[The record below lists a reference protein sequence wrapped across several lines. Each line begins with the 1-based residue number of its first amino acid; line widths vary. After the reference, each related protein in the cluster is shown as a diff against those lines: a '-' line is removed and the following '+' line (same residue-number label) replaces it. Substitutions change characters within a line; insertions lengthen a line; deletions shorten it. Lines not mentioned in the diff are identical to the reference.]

1 MNNNTNKTMQTLVMM
16 LMMVLAA
23 IAGPIAITPASNAED
38 QTAFPTEVREVPQLN
53 TLTRAR
59 KGSKKGARPQNGGN
73 KGNKRKSGNGP
84 AKGKTSLKERFNAR
98 FKSQRRLGELDM
110 YCQKKQLQNPDM
122 MAREMAHH
130 VHAEGGNPN
139 RVAAEYL
146 YTRIKHLT
154 PTLGSFPKAVDLV
167 LRSLFSYHRFISKLA
182 KGDKTANIQ
191 APVLVKE
198 LQKLI
203 NRDNTL
209 GDIRL
214 QQRMRGKEAFV
225 HWVFANKQG
234 NDGLAIKLGTASTK
248 LAKYSAN
255 TEYER
260 ELQAHL
266 QEARE
271 GSEETYQSW
280 SENESERPEA
290 LKMNFMLID
299 EKKLRLQDLAEQSQR
314 PATTKD
320 ERATI
325 FGKMSDIKGELTTL
339 SREVIDQIVA
349 QAEAAFIEERGDKK
363 AYSGKLAAK
372 TRREV
377 TENNKPHVYNLYII
391 DEGKC
396 YAHWTVQE
404 GMTHTFGKVYLYNGE
419 PVIIRKDK
427 VLRYDTGEQVMRTNK
442 KGQEVHFVL
451 QKKEDGEGFIV
462 PDELTKT
469 KTFTNAA
476 IPMHHYGVI
485 GTLGPSN
492 GATTSGTDKDG
503 KGFPICGALASLA
516 LLNPNQGKLNG
527 VRNDF
532 YKASLNNATT
542 NALAGLVMAG
552 ELKPL
557 NPPGLPRNLRNHED
571 TYDMGDDDD
580 LDQFRKENAEFRE
593 SLKELDLEP
602 ATADSN
608 EPVIDTTT
616 VDIWEGMTVKDL
628 KAKCRERN
636 LKVGG
641 RKAELIARLQDA

>member
-1 MNNNTNKTMQTLVMM
+1 MNNKTNNTMRTLVMM

-23 IAGPIAITPASNAED
+23 IAGPIAIAPASNAED

-59 KGSKKGARPQNGGN
+59 NKGAKKGARPQNGGN

-84 AKGKTSLKERFNAR
+84 AKGKMSLKERFNAR
-98 FKSQRRLGELDM
+98 FKSQGNRLGELDM

-122 MAREMAHH
+122 MAQEMAYI
-130 VHAEGGNPN
+130 VRAEGGNSN

-167 LRSLFSYHRFISKLA
+167 LRSLFSYHRFIA

-203 NRDNTL
+203 NQDNKL

-214 QQRMRGKEAFV
+214 QQRMRGKETFV
-225 HWVFANKQG
+225 HWVFANKEG

-255 TEYER
+255 TEYES

-280 SENESERPEA
+280 SKNESERPKA

-299 EKKLRLQDLAEQSQR
+299 EKKLRLQDLIERSNSSAV
-314 PATTKD
+314 TKD
-320 ERATI
+320 EKATI
-325 FGKMSDIKGELTTL
+325 VGKISDIRGELTTL
-339 SREVIDQIVA
+339 KGEVLTQIVA
-349 QAEAAFIEERGDKK
+349 QAEAAFIEKRGDKK
-363 AYSGKLAAK
+363 AYSEKAAAK

-377 TENNKPHVYNLYII
+377 TEKNKPHVYNLYII

-404 GMTHTFGKVYLYNGE
+404 GMSHTFGRVHLYKGELITIRGDKALYYETGE
-419 PVIIRKDK
+419 PVMKENGK
-427 VLRYDTGEQVMRTNK
+427 QL
-442 KGQEVHFVL
+442 VL
-451 QKKEDGEGFIV
+451 QKKADGKGFNLPEEV
-462 PDELTKT
+462 TQSWP
-469 KTFTNAA
+469 NAA

-516 LLNPNQGKLNG
+516 LLAPNQGKLNG

-532 YKASLNNATT
+532 YQASLNKATT

-557 NPPGLPRNLRNHED
+557 NPPGLPRNLRNQED

-593 SLKELDLEP
+593 SLKELDLES
-602 ATADSN
+602 AAADSN

-636 LKVGG
+636 LPVSG

>member
-84 AKGKTSLKERFNAR
+84 AKGKKSLKERFNER
-98 FKSQRRLGELDM
+98 FKSQGNRLGELDM

-130 VHAEGGNPN
+130 VHAEGGNSN

-271 GSEETYQSW
+271 GSEETYQFW
-280 SENESERPEA
+280 SKNESGRPEA

-299 EKKLRLQDLAEQSQR
+299 EKKLRLQDLIERSNSSAV
-314 PATTKD
+314 TKD

-325 FGKMSDIKGELTTL
+325 VGKISDIKGELTTL
-339 SREVIDQIVA
+339 KGEVLTQFVA
-349 QAEAAFIEERGDKK
+349 QAEAAFIEKRGNKK
-363 AYSGKLAAK
+363 AYSEKAAAK

-377 TENNKPHVYNLYII
+377 TEKNKPHVYNLYII

-404 GMTHTFGKVYLYNGE
+404 GMSHTFGQVHLYNEDLIYIRNGNALHYETGE
-419 PVIIRKDK
+419 PVIKENGKR
-427 VLRYDTGEQVMRTNK
+427 L
-442 KGQEVHFVL
+442 VL
-451 QKKEDGEGFIV
+451 QKKADGKGFNLPEEV
-462 PDELTKT
+462 TQSWP
-469 KTFTNAA
+469 NAA
-476 IPMHHYGVI
+476 IPMHQYGVI

-616 VDIWEGMTVKDL
+616 VDIWEGMTVKQL
-628 KAKCRERN
+628 QAKCRERN